1 MGEMGAQRLAP
12 DLPDLPGLAGRSP
25 LHQMVRGLVGSKAT
39 VVAIAFLLL
48 VALLAVFAPLVT
60 SAGYSDIAFEPLQP
74 PSWEHIAGT
83 DQLGRD
89 AWSRLVY
96 GARTSLVVG
105 FGSQLIALPLGLV
118 LGAVAGF
125 FGGVTDAVFM
135 RGTEIVLAL
144 PPLLVALLF
153 VTVFGAS
160 TAVLTVAIGFSS
172 WPILARVVRSQTVQ
186 TRDLDF
192 VDAAFSIGCSRIR
205 VLRVHVLPHLVPVMI
220 VQVTFGI
227 SQAIFTEAFLSF
239 LGLGAQ
245 PPSPSWGQLL
255 VGGFEFV
262 RTSAYLVV
270 FPALAITLTIL
281 ALNVLGDGLRDALD
295 PRRRR

>member
-1 MGEMGAQRLAP
+1 MGEAGVA
-12 DLPDLPGLAGRSP
+12 DLSVD
-25 LHQMVRGLVGSKAT
+25 VRA
-39 VVAIAFLLL
+39 VAIKSPFREGVRRFLRNRSAVASLVFLVL
-48 VALLAVFAPLVT
+48 VALLALLAPWVT
-60 SAGYSDIAFEPLQP
+60 GSHYSEIGFEPLQP
-74 PSWEHIAGT
+74 PSWDHLAGT
-83 DQLGRD
+83 DELGRD
-89 AWSRLVY
+89 VWSRMVY
-96 GARTSLVVG
+96 GARTSLIVG
-105 FGSQLIALPLGLV
+105 FGSQLIALPIGLF

-125 FGGVTDAVFM
+125 YAGAVDTVFM
-135 RGTEIVLAL
+135 RGTEVVLAL

-160 TAVLTVAIGFSS
+160 TAVLAVAIGFSS
-172 WPILARVVRSQTVQ
+172 WPILARVVRSQTIQ

-205 VLRVHVLPHLVPVMI
+205 VLRVHVLPHLWPVII

-255 VGGFEFV
+255 VSGFEFV
-262 RTSAYLVV
+262 RTSPYLVV
-270 FPALAITLTIL
+270 VPALAITLTIL

-295 PRRRR
+295 PRRTS

>member
-1 MGEMGAQRLAP
+1 MADTRTYDTNARELPILA
-12 DLPDLPGLAGRSP
+12 ARSP
-25 LHQMVRGLVGSKAT
+25 LRQAMRQLLANRVAVLSLV
-39 VVAIAFLLL
+39 FLAL
-48 VALLAVFAPLVT
+48 VALLAGFAPVVT
-60 SAGYSDIAFEPLQP
+60 SVSYSDIAFDPLQP
-74 PSWEHIAGT
+74 PSWEHLAGT

-89 AWSRLVY
+89 VWTRLVY

-118 LGAVAGF
+118 LGAAAGF
-125 FGGVTDAVFM
+125 YGGVTDAFFM
-135 RGTEIVLAL
+135 RGTEVVLAL

-153 VTVFGAS
+153 VTVFGAG

-172 WPILARVVRSQTVQ
+172 WPILARVVRSQTIQ

-192 VDAAFSIGCSRIR
+192 VEAAFSLGCTRIR
-205 VLRVHVLPHLVPVMI
+205 VLRLHVLPHLIPIAI

-270 FPALAITLTIL
+270 APALAITLTIL

-295 PRRRR
+295 PRRER

>member
-1 MGEMGAQRLAP
+1 MGEIGAHSLAP
-12 DLPDLPGLAGRSP
+12 ELPVLASRSP
-25 LHQMVRGLVGSKAT
+25 LREAARGLGSNRAAVAAVVFLVLVG
-39 VVAIAFLLL
+39 
-48 VALLAVFAPLVT
+48 LLALFAPLVT
-60 SAGYSDIAFEPLQP
+60 SAGYSDIAFDPLQP
-74 PSWEHIAGT
+74 PSWAHIAGT

-89 AWSRLVY
+89 VWSRLVY
-96 GARTSLVVG
+96 GARTSLIVG
-105 FGSQLIALPLGLV
+105 FGSQLIALPIGLV

-125 FGGVTDAVFM
+125 YGNVTDALFM

-172 WPILARVVRSQTVQ
+172 WPILARVVRSQTIQ

-205 VLRVHVLPHLVPVMI
+205 VLRVHVLPHLVPAMI

-255 VGGFEFV
+255 VSGFEFV
-262 RTSAYLVV
+262 RTSAYLVIA
-270 FPALAITLTIL
+270 PALAITLTIL

-295 PRRRR
+295 PRRER